1 MRVGNFLDRQ
11 VDPSFICARAPLRH
25 AGWSS
30 SALAVLCV
38 LLKHLLFF
46 SSLKSSLTVS
56 ISALGPD
63 LSAAVSEFSFF
74 IVQAR
79 GYLSWLRLNFLALRL
94 SESND
99 ETR

>member
-1 MRVGNFLDRQ
+1 V
-11 VDPSFICARAPLRH
+11 
-25 AGWSS
+25 
-30 SALAVLCV
+30 
-38 LLKHLLFF
+38 
-46 SSLKSSLTVS
+46 TVS

-79 GYLSWLRLNFLALRL
+79 GYLSWLRLSFLALRL
-94 SESND
+94 SESKA